1 MPDASFRP
9 NAARFHTQPAN
20 QSASAQWVSRQ
31 RTILDRDYPTSGD
44 TSSQPQPGAIREQ
57 GGIGAAPLKALDRGR
72 LVTTKT
78 IRREIFSGQ
87 VSEWWIRRNVAP
99 AGKIRLAHSTVMWH
113 EQDVHDWIA
122 ECAEPT
128 VVGATGKGER

>member
-1 MPDASFRP
+1 MSDAPFRP
-9 NAARFHTQPAN
+9 TAARFHAQSVN
-20 QSASAQWVSRQ
+20 RSASSQSVSRQ
-31 RTILDRDYPTSGD
+31 RAILDRDYPTSGD
-44 TSSQPQPGAIREQ
+44 ESSQPRPNAISGQ

-72 LVTTKT
+72 LVSTKT
-78 IRREIFSGQ
+78 IRREIFSEQ

-128 VVGATGKGER
+128 VVGATDTGER